1 MYNPD
6 ARPRPLIF
14 GCAGLTLCGDEREL
28 FAGTN
33 PYGFILFDRNIDN
46 PDQVRSLIHDLRSS
60 VGRQDAPILIDQEG
74 GRVARLKPPHWWAP
88 PAAAHFESCLG
99 NGTEKAREAIFIN
112 SQIIAHEL
120 SEIGI
125 SVDCM
130 PVLDLSIDA
139 GHKVIGNRSYSAE
152 PNRVG
157 EFGRAACLGLLSGGV
172 LPVIKHIPGHGRA
185 ACDSHVS
192 LPVVQT
198 GWDELVR
205 TDFIPFKMLSNMPL
219 AMTGHVLFTSIDP
232 RRPATIS
239 PLVIADVIREEIGF
253 EGLLMTDDICMSAL
267 EGAPVER
274 AEAALFAGC
283 DLVLHCNGQLDEMI
297 DISHRIGVMPH
308 STWRRAVR
316 VDESLEK
323 NVAPLDLAL
332 AKRELAALLA

>member
-1 MYNPD
+1 MYDPE

-14 GCAGLTLCGDEREL
+14 GCTGLALCSAERNL
-28 FAGTN
+28 FTDAN

-46 PDQVRSLIHDLRSS
+46 PSQIRGLIHDLRNS

-88 PAAAHFESCLG
+88 PAAGHFESRVR
-99 NGTEKAREAIFIN
+99 NDIEKAREAIFIN
-112 SQIIAHEL
+112 SQIIAYEL

-130 PVLDLSIDA
+130 PVLDLSIDI
-139 GHKVIGNRSYSAE
+139 GHKVIGNRAYSAE

-157 EFGRAACLGLLSGGV
+157 EFGRAACLGLLSRGV

-185 ACDSHVS
+185 PCDSHVS
-192 LPVVQT
+192 LPVVEAK
-198 GWDELVR
+198 WKELVR
-205 TDFIPFKMLSNMPL
+205 TDFVPFKMLNGMPL

-232 RRPATIS
+232 RRPVTTS
-239 PLVIADVIREEIGF
+239 PLVIADVIRGEIGF

-267 EGAPVER
+267 EGSPVER
-274 AEAALFAGC
+274 AQAALFAGC

-297 DISHRIGVMPH
+297 DISRRIGGMAQP
-308 STWRRAVR
+308 TWERTLRAR
-316 VDESLEK
+316 DLLEK
-323 NVAPLDLAL
+323 KGAPLDVAS
-332 AKRELAALLA
+332 AKRELATLLV